1 MKKKEK
7 KKRKQFKFLDSV
19 TNYTLDTFVTFQ
31 EKKITLGLFSN
42 SFTWNWV
49 SKAFKMSYIDTVN
62 PDTRNKSIS
71 DPGIKTW
78 RIIYLSKISNIL
90 TGALFN
96 GSMSLMF
103 QMK

>member
-1 MKKKEK
+1 
-7 KKRKQFKFLDSV
+7 
-19 TNYTLDTFVTFQ
+19 
-31 EKKITLGLFSN
+31 
-42 SFTWNWV
+42 
-49 SKAFKMSYIDTVN
+49 MSHIDTVK

-78 RIIYLSKISNIL
+78 RIIYLSKVSNIL

-96 GSMSLMF
+96 GSMRLMF